1 MITTIYNPNNDKI
14 DIEITNYDGEF
25 EIISCQ
31 IQSND
36 IANEIFTGILGTEL
50 TLNILSKDDTIYN
63 GSLIGKEI
71 NLTINN
77 SDHRHYTIITNVAS
91 MPANFIQEEIEIS
104 AVDDITMLKNKRYN
118 LKSFNNLQTILSNIL
133 GDFII
138 LDGWGG
144 TDQLLKLT
152 FNTSTLW
159 QDEGNTPPT
168 QYEVIEAI
176 TKYIN
181 RSLFFDYSQG
191 MYVFFNANKLNA
203 KQNAVKVLDGVQIS
217 TTYSVPAINIH
228 ASSIAQADRNVTLS
242 DPWQSAQVTAKF
254 DDLISNDVKPTYKE
268 TEDVGTKTIGK
279 KKIKY
284 SAYFGDNGGT
294 TKYAPSIGSLANLTI
309 ANIEQAVANG
319 EYGACVVQLATA
331 ELSGENDAEGNRS
344 GDEYIMFYG
353 CLNTP
358 SNERTPL
365 YEYIVN
371 TDTITTNDTV
381 AVVQDTVIYS
391 DYPFPYESGKFTCYY
406 PNLVMQFAMND
417 DSFNALNGFDLHLDF
432 PNNNAVQPK
441 GQPLTNVNE
450 VTWNWHLKNK
460 GKIVS
465 LNQGFTKPLNK
476 LRLRMFPN
484 LWYTYYTLGIQDNP
498 SARPSQYEFHKI
510 RVNIERRAKVEEE
523 LFDTDTIIKA
533 INDGAN
539 GITINGYELD
549 EKPKFVTYDGKKA
562 GGNCVYLDKSLSL
575 PNSENVWPDY
585 ILAEGM
591 TDDARYYGR
600 TNCTSEE
607 RFVADINNHYFRNL
621 FGESIT
627 IKGIRPLFGLYKDVY
642 FNKKMV
648 LTNAT
653 INITEGTTKITCQE
667 M

>member
-217 TTYSVPAINIH
+217 TTYSVPAININ
-228 ASSIAQADRNVTLS
+228 ASTIAQADRNVTLS